1 MSTTTFTVLSH
12 QKKPNGVLYEI
23 FADNVNGFADFAELH
38 GDTAV
43 PGSTV
48 DIADL
53 KAVFRLRHD
62 GDWEEYESYAASEE
76 EAAALEEAAL
86 ETILDELIP
95 DEMIETEEEGAS
107 E

>member
-23 FADNVNGFADFAELH
+23 FADNVSGFADFVDLH

-43 PGSTV
+43 PGTTV
-48 DIADL
+48 DIADV
-53 KAVFRLRHD
+53 KKVFRLRHD

-86 ETILDELIP
+86 EEILDELIP
-95 DEMIETEEEGAS
+95 DELIDTGEGGAS